1 MFIVI
6 AKDIN
11 LMKDSKWSFMPTLL
25 LSMLLIIAGV
35 IMIIEKMVGVGFRAM
50 YAKTSG
56 AGGELFIFVGIIL
69 LVVTYFSIS
78 PFSKFRQLFEG
89 STRRK
94 KKVK

>member
-1 MFIVI
+1 
-6 AKDIN
+6 
-11 LMKDSKWSFMPTLL
+11 MKDSKWSFMPTLL

-35 IMIIEKMVGVGFRAM
+35 IMIIKKVVGVGFRAM
-50 YAKTSG
+50 YAKASG

-94 KKVK
+94 KKEK